1 LLTMKKPAARVS
13 GLLCCCFCVSSQ
25 QRGSATVALQP
36 CHTPASALLAPA
48 RRAPAFPAP
57 ACQAATALLTSAA
70 RVGGGQLL
78 RLHRARRAGASKQLA
93 TDCMLS
99 SVRESGHKIFIRGQR
114 NHAAAPA
121 LQSSWP
127 VGVAERARRVARG
140 AARAPNS
147 SPSLRRAGAPWPVVP
162 GVV

>member
-1 LLTMKKPAARVS
+1 MRRMYLSMLLTMKKPAARVS

-93 TDCMLS
+93 TDCRQSESPDTKFS
-99 SVRESGHKIFIRGQR
+99 SEAKEIMQQPLPCK
-114 NHAAAPA
+114 A
-121 LQSSWP
+121 
-127 VGVAERARRVARG
+127 VGRLA
-140 AARAPNS
+140 
-147 SPSLRRAGAPWPVVP
+147 
-162 GVV
+162 